1 VEKPQLVNFI
11 AKIMEDSGFKV
22 YKNFKTTKQIVDI
35 YAVLPTS
42 MGDFGVVVACKN
54 YEKEF
59 EVGTDILREMEEVSN
74 ILKASKIT
82 VVTSSSF
89 SPQAIKYAERNNIKL
104 VDRNKLITLAQK
116 YSKKEGYNK
125 NNPIFSTKPEE
136 SNFLD
141 EKDKFY
147 DNPLNYDNGEPLS
160 NSVYDNETI
169 EPNYTD
175 STLSYEDEAY
185 VNEFL
190 NNDNYGRETNSEPKY
205 SLFKHNTTQSNSRS
219 LFGAR
224 KNTQPK
230 RKGFN
235 FNIKRSNMELP
246 ASIEKLRPLW
256 TNTIFLI
263 VVVVL
268 LSYIISYALISLTSI
283 PGGIAG
289 VVELLVALA
298 LSYGL
303 VLFVDRDGAQI
314 LVKGTA
320 IFFVSLIILMLLVI
334 L

>member
-1 VEKPQLVNFI
+1 MEKPQLVNFI

-42 MGDFGVVVACKN
+42 MGDFGAVVACKN

-59 EVGTDILREMEEVSN
+59 EVGTDILKEMEEVSD

-104 VDRNKLITLAQK
+104 VDRDKLITLAQK
-116 YSKKEGYNK
+116 YSNKGHEK
-125 NNPIFSTKPEE
+125 NNAQFEE
-136 SNFLD
+136 QLYN
-141 EKDKFY
+141 
-147 DNPLNYDNGEPLS
+147 NPVSYDNGEPLTATD
-160 NSVYDNETI
+160 YENETI
-169 EPNYTD
+169 ETYRDVP
-175 STLSYEDEAY
+175 LSSEDEAS

-190 NNDNYGRETNSEPKY
+190 QNDNYGRKEDINPKY
-205 SLFKHNTTQSNSRS
+205 SLFKGNSNKSSSSTTSS
-219 LFGAR
+219 LFGGR
-224 KNTQPK
+224 KPTT
-230 RKGFN
+230 
-235 FNIKRSNMELP
+235 RSFSLNNRNKTKNQGP
-246 ASIEKLRPLW
+246 STIEKLRPLW
-256 TNTIFLI
+256 SNTIFLI
-263 VVVVL
+263 IVVVL
-268 LSYIISYALISLTSI
+268 LSYIISYGLISLTSI
-283 PGGIAG
+283 PNGIAG

-303 VLFVDRDGAQI
+303 VLFVDKDGAQI

-320 IFFVSLIILMLLVI
+320 IFFVSLIILMILVI